1 MMDPLGKRLARGEQ
15 TAFAELYA
23 ACADRCHH
31 YLTVLLGSR
40 HAADDVL
47 QETFV
52 RLARMAPKLAD
63 VANLNAY
70 VFTVAR
76 REGVRHAGR
85 QAREA
90 RRRVAPAAEDLF
102 LEAGH
107 DEAAAREAAETVA
120 VALRRLSDEQREVV
134 ELKVYGGL
142 TFREIAEV
150 TGVPLPTAAS
160 RYRAALERLKEWFT
174 RQPS

>member
-1 MMDPLGKRLARGEQ
+1 MDPLGKRLARGDPE
-15 TAFAELYA
+15 AFAELYA
-23 ACADRCHH
+23 ACADQCHH

-52 RLARMAPKLAD
+52 RLARVARNLAG
-63 VANLNAY
+63 VENLSAY

-76 REGVRHAGR
+76 REAARHAGR

-90 RRRVAPAAEDLF
+90 RHRVSPTAEDLF
-102 LEAGH
+102 LEARY
-107 DEAAAREAAETVA
+107 DEVAARESAEA
-120 VALRRLSDEQREVV
+120 VAAVLRRLSDEQREVV

-150 TGVPLPTAAS
+150 TGVPLPTAAT
-160 RYRAALERLKEWFT
+160 RYRAALERLKEWFA
-174 RQPS
+174 RQPL

>member
-1 MMDPLGKRLARGEQ
+1 MDPLGERLARGEPE
-15 TAFAELYA
+15 AFAELYA
-23 ACADRCHH
+23 ACADPCHH

-52 RLARMAPKLAD
+52 RLARAARKLAG
-63 VANLNAY
+63 VENLRAY

-76 REGVRHAGR
+76 REAARHAGR

-90 RRRVAPAAEDLF
+90 GQRVWPAAEDLF
-102 LEAGH
+102 LEARY
-107 DEAAAREAAETVA
+107 EEVAARESAEA
-120 VALRRLSDEQREVV
+120 VAAVLRRLSDEQREVV

-150 TGVPLPTAAS
+150 TGVPLPTAAT
-160 RYRAALERLKEWFT
+160 RYRAALEQLKEWFA
-174 RQPS
+174 RQPL